1 MVGSCVEPLPKYATE
16 RDFCTLFIHNR
27 KGTCKTDKG
36 LLAFLEPY
44 LPQNQYKIRSWL
56 KPDGLLLLF
65 KTEEMARRVKD
76 DLDMRDPEFVV
87 DYWAIRPVEK
97 EASADEAGE
106 KDAETEEP
114 TEPVAVKK
122 EEEKIKET
130 NSFAALA
137 EEH

>member
-1 MVGSCVEPLPKYATE
+1 M
-16 RDFCTLFIHNR
+16 
-27 KGTCKTDKG
+27 
-36 LLAFLEPY
+36 AFLEPY
-44 LPQNQYKIRSWL
+44 LPQTQYKIRSWL

-76 DLDMRDPEFVV
+76 DLDMRDPEFAV
-87 DYWAIRPVEK
+87 DYWAVRPVEK
-97 EASADEAGE
+97 EASDEVGE
-106 KDAETEEP
+106 KDAEPEKP

>member
-1 MVGSCVEPLPKYATE
+1 M
-16 RDFCTLFIHNR
+16 
-27 KGTCKTDKG
+27 
-36 LLAFLEPY
+36 EPY

-76 DLDMRDPEFVV
+76 DLDIRDPEFAV
-87 DYWAIRPVEK
+87 DYWAVRPVEK
-97 EASADEAGE
+97 EASDEVGE
-106 KDAETEEP
+106 KDAEPEKP

>member
-1 MVGSCVEPLPKYATE
+1 M
-16 RDFCTLFIHNR
+16 
-27 KGTCKTDKG
+27 
-36 LLAFLEPY
+36 LAFLEPY

-76 DLDMRDPEFVV
+76 DLDMRDPEFAV
-87 DYWAIRPVEK
+87 DYWAIRPAEK

-106 KDAETEEP
+106 KEASADEAGEKEVEPVEP
-114 TEPVAVKK
+114 TAVKK

-130 NSFAALA
+130 NAFAPLA

>member
-1 MVGSCVEPLPKYATE
+1 M
-16 RDFCTLFIHNR
+16 
-27 KGTCKTDKG
+27 
-36 LLAFLEPY
+36 
-44 LPQNQYKIRSWL
+44 PQNQYKIRSWL

-106 KDAETEEP
+106 KEP

>member
-1 MVGSCVEPLPKYATE
+1 M
-16 RDFCTLFIHNR
+16 
-27 KGTCKTDKG
+27 
-36 LLAFLEPY
+36 EPY

-97 EASADEAGE
+97 EASAEEAGE

-114 TEPVAVKK
+114 TEPVAMKK

>member
-1 MVGSCVEPLPKYATE
+1 M
-16 RDFCTLFIHNR
+16 
-27 KGTCKTDKG
+27 
-36 LLAFLEPY
+36 AFLEPY

-76 DLDMRDPEFVV
+76 DLDIRDPEFAV
-87 DYWAIRPVEK
+87 DYWAVRPVEK
-97 EASADEAGE
+97 EASDEVGE
-106 KDAETEEP
+106 KDAEPEKP